1 MKCDAKA
8 FSKLYEQVYQD
19 LYRYALCLMRDPHE
33 AEDAVS
39 AAVLSAYEHIHKLRK
54 EEAFKSWIFTIL
66 SNICKKRLKQVA
78 KEGIHQT
85 EDFFPEGQVE
95 GIHEEDVGLAMD
107 VRNAFF
113 ILSEEEQMIVGLSVF
128 GGYNSTEIGKTLSLK
143 PGTVRVKR
151 SRALEKMQCV
161 LDGRTFYE

>member
-66 SNICKKRLKQVA
+66 SNICKKRLKQV
-78 KEGIHQT
+78 
-85 EDFFPEGQVE
+85 E

-128 GGYNSTEIGKTLSLK
+128 GGYNSTEIGKILSLK

>member
-78 KEGIHQT
+78 KEGIQQT
-85 EDFFPEGQVE
+85 EDFSRKAGG

-107 VRNAFF
+107 VRNAFLF
-113 ILSEEEQMIVGLSVF
+113 FQKKS
-128 GGYNSTEIGKTLSLK
+128 ND
-143 PGTVRVKR
+143 
-151 SRALEKMQCV
+151 SRAVSVWRL
-161 LDGRTFYE
+161 

>member
-66 SNICKKRLKQVA
+66 GNQCRKMLGKR
-78 KEGIHQT
+78 GNH
-85 EDFFPEGQVE
+85 
-95 GIHEEDVGLAMD
+95 M
-107 VRNAFF
+107 
-113 ILSEEEQMIVGLSVF
+113 SEEETPEAGHEPDYEQHFDVKEAFARLEEEERMILSYSVF
-128 GGYNSTEIGKTLSLK
+128 AGYGSEEIAQMLEMNAA
-143 PGTVRVKR
+143 TVRSKK
-151 SRALEKMQCV
+151 SRALGKMRKM
-161 LDGRTFYE
+161 LEAG

>member
-1 MKCDAKA
+1 MRCDAKA
-8 FSKLYEQVYQD
+8 FSVLYEQVYQD

-39 AAVLSAYEHIHKLRK
+39 AAVLSAYEHIHKLRH
-54 EEAFKSWIFTIL
+54 EEAFKSWIFKIL
-66 SNICKKRLKQVA
+66 SNVCKKKLKQNA
-78 KEGIHQT
+78 KEMKQGAV
-85 EDFFPEGQVE
+85 DLFPEKRTE
-95 GIHEEDVGLAMD
+95 GSYEEDVGLAMD

-128 GGYNSTEIGKTLSLK
+128 GGYNSTEIGKILNLK

-151 SRALEKMQCV
+151 SRALEKMECV
-161 LDGRTFYE
+161 L

>member
-66 SNICKKRLKQVA
+66 SNICKKRLKIFSRKDRW
-78 KEGIHQT
+78 KE
-85 EDFFPEGQVE
+85 F
-95 GIHEEDVGLAMD
+95 M
-107 VRNAFF
+107 
-113 ILSEEEQMIVGLSVF
+113 
-128 GGYNSTEIGKTLSLK
+128 K
-143 PGTVRVKR
+143 
-151 SRALEKMQCV
+151 KMWD
-161 LDGRTFYE
+161 LRWM

>member
-1 MKCDAKA
+1 MKCDAKT
-8 FSKLYEQVYQD
+8 FSHLYEQVYQD

-39 AAVLSAYEHIHKLRK
+39 AAVLAAYEHIHILRK
-54 EEAFKSWIFTIL
+54 EEAFKSWIFKIL
-66 SNICKKRLKQVA
+66 SNVCKKRLKQA
-78 KEGIHQT
+78 NKERQQQT
-85 EDFFPEGQVE
+85 EDFFPEGRQE
-95 GIHEEDVGLAMD
+95 GSREEDVGLAMD

-128 GGYNSTEIGKTLSLK
+128 GGYNSTEIGKILNLK
-143 PGTVRVKR
+143 PGTVRAKR

-161 LDGRTFYE
+161 L

>member
-39 AAVLSAYEHIHKLRK
+39 ATVLSAYEHIHKLRK

-66 SNICKKRLKQVA
+66 SNICKKRL
-78 KEGIHQT
+78 
-85 EDFFPEGQVE
+85 
-95 GIHEEDVGLAMD
+95 
-107 VRNAFF
+107 
-113 ILSEEEQMIVGLSVF
+113 
-128 GGYNSTEIGKTLSLK
+128 
-143 PGTVRVKR
+143 
-151 SRALEKMQCV
+151 
-161 LDGRTFYE
+161 

>member
-1 MKCDAKA
+1 MMQKH
-8 FSKLYEQVYQD
+8 FQSYMSRSIQD

-78 KEGIHQT
+78 KEGIQQT
-85 EDFFPEGQVE
+85 EDFSRKAG
-95 GIHEEDVGLAMD
+95 G
-107 VRNAFF
+107 RN
-113 ILSEEEQMIVGLSVF
+113 S
-128 GGYNSTEIGKTLSLK
+128 
-143 PGTVRVKR
+143 
-151 SRALEKMQCV
+151 
-161 LDGRTFYE
+161 

>member
-1 MKCDAKA
+1 
-8 FSKLYEQVYQD
+8 
-19 LYRYALCLMRDPHE
+19 MRDPHE

-78 KEGIHQT
+78 KEGIQQT

-95 GIHEEDVGLAMD
+95 GIHEEDVGL
-107 VRNAFF
+107 
-113 ILSEEEQMIVGLSVF
+113 IVGLSVF
-128 GGYNSTEIGKTLSLK
+128 GGYNSTEIGKILSLK

>member
-78 KEGIHQT
+78 KEGIQQT
-85 EDFFPEGQVE
+85 GQVE
-95 GIHEEDVGLAMD
+95 VIHEEDVGLAMD

>member
-8 FSKLYEQVYQD
+8 FSKLYERIYQD

-66 SNICKKRLKQVA
+66 SNICKKRLETGGRKKDTA
-78 KEGIHQT
+78 
-85 EDFFPEGQVE
+85 DRRFFP
-95 GIHEEDVGLAMD
+95 
-107 VRNAFF
+107 
-113 ILSEEEQMIVGLSVF
+113 
-128 GGYNSTEIGKTLSLK
+128 
-143 PGTVRVKR
+143 
-151 SRALEKMQCV
+151 
-161 LDGRTFYE
+161 GRTGGRNS

>member
-78 KEGIHQT
+78 KEGIQQT
-85 EDFFPEGQVE
+85 EDFFPEGRWKE
-95 GIHEEDVGLAMD
+95 FM
-107 VRNAFF
+107 
-113 ILSEEEQMIVGLSVF
+113 
-128 GGYNSTEIGKTLSLK
+128 K
-143 PGTVRVKR
+143 
-151 SRALEKMQCV
+151 KMWD
-161 LDGRTFYE
+161 LRWM

>member
-66 SNICKKRLKQVA
+66 SNICKKRLKQKIFSRKDRW
-78 KEGIHQT
+78 KE
-85 EDFFPEGQVE
+85 F
-95 GIHEEDVGLAMD
+95 M
-107 VRNAFF
+107 
-113 ILSEEEQMIVGLSVF
+113 
-128 GGYNSTEIGKTLSLK
+128 K
-143 PGTVRVKR
+143 
-151 SRALEKMQCV
+151 KMWD
-161 LDGRTFYE
+161 LRWM

>member
-54 EEAFKSWIFTIL
+54 EEAFKSWIFTTIDNNQLNKSIL
-66 SNICKKRLKQVA
+66 LVSVPSSPND
-78 KEGIHQT
+78 EG
-85 EDFFPEGQVE
+85 G
-95 GIHEEDVGLAMD
+95 
-107 VRNAFF
+107 
-113 ILSEEEQMIVGLSVF
+113 
-128 GGYNSTEIGKTLSLK
+128 
-143 PGTVRVKR
+143 
-151 SRALEKMQCV
+151 
-161 LDGRTFYE
+161 

>member
-66 SNICKKRLKQVA
+66 SNVCKKRLKQVA
-78 KEGIHQT
+78 KEGIQQKI
-85 EDFFPEGQVE
+85 F
-95 GIHEEDVGLAMD
+95 
-107 VRNAFF
+107 
-113 ILSEEEQMIVGLSVF
+113 
-128 GGYNSTEIGKTLSLK
+128 
-143 PGTVRVKR
+143 
-151 SRALEKMQCV
+151 SRKDRWKEFMKKMWD
-161 LDGRTFYE
+161 LRWM

>member
-1 MKCDAKA
+1 
-8 FSKLYEQVYQD
+8 
-19 LYRYALCLMRDPHE
+19 MRDPHE

-39 AAVLSAYEHIHKLRK
+39 GAVLSAYEHIHKLRK

-78 KEGIHQT
+78 KEGIQQT

-107 VRNAFF
+107 VRNAFLF
-113 ILSEEEQMIVGLSVF
+113 FQKKS
-128 GGYNSTEIGKTLSLK
+128 ND
-143 PGTVRVKR
+143 
-151 SRALEKMQCV
+151 SRAVSVWRL
-161 LDGRTFYE
+161 

>member
-1 MKCDAKA
+1 MKCDAKT
-8 FSKLYEQVYQD
+8 FSHLYEQVYQD

-39 AAVLSAYEHIHKLRK
+39 AAVLAAYEHIHKLRK
-54 EEAFKSWIFTIL
+54 EEAFKSWIFKIL
-66 SNICKKRLKQVA
+66 SNVCKKRLKQA
-78 KEGIHQT
+78 NKERQQQT
-85 EDFFPEGQVE
+85 EDFFPEGRQE
-95 GIHEEDVGLAMD
+95 ESREEDVGLAMD

-128 GGYNSTEIGKTLSLK
+128 GGYNSTEIGKILNLK
-143 PGTVRVKR
+143 PGTVRAKR

-161 LDGRTFYE
+161 L